1 MSYEY
6 SEDALV
12 ETATQQVLEELG
24 WKVAYAW
31 KNETFGA
38 NGLLGRE
45 NKGEVILCKY
55 LLAALKKYNEG
66 LQEIAYTQTM
76 EQIEQKVA
84 DQTLG
89 KINKEKYR
97 LLTDGVDVSFTN
109 ANGELEKQTLRV
121 FDDYTNND
129 FLAVR
134 QLEITGELE
143 NIRLDYLKKLNE
155 YYNKWIDSYRE
166 GPLLVIDVDKN
177 KFAEKDEDMGEIINK
192 IDAQLFGL
200 F

>member
-24 WKVAYAW
+24 WKVVYAW

-45 NKGEVILCKY
+45 NKGEVILCRY

-66 LQEIAYTQTM
+66 LQEIAYTQAV
-76 EQIEQKVA
+76 EQIEQIVA

-89 KINKEKYR
+89 RINKEKYR

-121 FDDYTNND
+121 FDFDDYTNND

-134 QLEITGELE
+134 QLEVTGELG
-143 NIRLDYLKKLNE
+143 
-155 YYNKWIDSYRE
+155 NKRTDIVCFVN
-166 GPLLVIDVDKN
+166 GIPLV
-177 KFAEKDEDMGEIINK
+177 F
-192 IDAQLFGL
+192 
-200 F
+200 